1 MDTEMVRLNKVNRN
15 LEGELREL
23 KERLQ
28 EIEEIKAE
36 HID

>member
-1 MDTEMVRLNKVNRN
+1 MVRLNKMNRN

>member
-1 MDTEMVRLNKVNRN
+1 MDTEMIQNNKMNRN